1 MAITG
6 MNPYKS
12 KPPAL
17 WVGLWRPTL
26 GLNAVCCPLFVP
38 PLTDVTLHCPVLVLT
53 SSEYPTAV
61 CFCRL
66 GSFLNVN
73 VFMVTENIYIRVNC
87 SFSVITWGCGRTLL
101 KSEWG
106 QWQEA
111 GFTTMLTPLSSA
123 RAGAL
128 ARPPVQLPKRVGL
141 AESYLPRFDFMCVD
155 LLKDARRLG
164 KTNTFLHSILIHT
177 KFPTFSWGCF
187 GFEGLWEP
195 CKRLIWLLIWTFC
208 CILNVIFYS
217 LGHFSFFLWQLLYS
231 CGLSACPQL
240 KNFLLGWGRECWL
253 ISWATT
259 SFSGEL
265 LYVILRNCY
274 CEFIIGIE
282 LRYYSKTLVN
292 IYCIFKLLYVVTEFT
307 LMYKIFLH
315 LVGRSNDI
323 NLTCFW

>member
-111 GFTTMLTPLSSA
+111 GFTTVLTPLSSA

-208 CILNVIFYS
+208 CILNIIFYS

-231 CGLSACPQL
+231 CGTECLSTVKELSLGMRKRMLVDKLSNNKFFRRIIVCYFKKLLLWIYHRNWTQILL
-240 KNFLLGWGRECWL
+240 KDP
-253 ISWATT
+253 SKY
-259 SFSGEL
+259 L
-265 LYVILRNCY
+265 LY
-274 CEFIIGIE
+274 F
-282 LRYYSKTLVN
+282 
-292 IYCIFKLLYVVTEFT
+292 
-307 LMYKIFLH
+307 
-315 LVGRSNDI
+315 
-323 NLTCFW
+323 